1 MTNDEYI
8 KFLEQKGEG
17 YVWQFTKQETGFDK
31 IFLATKLFSEWKKG
45 SQSINLENFFSE
57 QYEYE
62 KYNITD
68 RHRTLIIAQLYGLI
82 TKNNSTYA
90 KEDTT
95 VVFDKLNYCTDALL
109 YRKIVTEQILKVK
122 LPALTVSRANDN
134 EEKRHIFP
142 VIFMYQVLKKL
153 KQYKISSIKIDE
165 LYTYVLTANFH
176 SDLERVVTDLTQ
188 PIKPLVNP
196 HLLDKYKKR
205 SRIIPLI
212 KNINLFNIVDKSIS
226 INSIY
231 EDVMDSFLSHYLPLF
246 MQTKWTDNEIYKN
259 FLYEFQ
265 NFNINLIDEDNEIV
279 VISEDSDDIIEDVE
293 YTENVAL
300 QSFET
305 VNKQINT
312 EPQLIQTGNKDIIRR
327 DPALGAI
334 AINNSGYQ
342 CENDN
347 NHQSF
352 ISKRTKKPYM
362 EAHHLIPISQSQY
375 MWKKKHKNIDCI
387 ENIVSLC
394 PTCHKAIHLGEFD
407 TKLQILKKLYDKK
420 IEDLRKAGI
429 DIDFETLLKFYL

>member
-8 KFLEQKGEG
+8 KFLEQKGKG
-17 YVWQFTKQETGFDK
+17 YVWQFVKQETDFEK
-31 IFLATKLFSEWKKG
+31 IFLATKLFNEWKQNTK
-45 SQSINLENFFSE
+45 NLSLEDFFIE
-57 QYEYE
+57 QHN
-62 KYNITD
+62 KYGITD
-68 RHRTLIIAQLYGLI
+68 RHRTLIISQFYGLI
-82 TKNNSTYA
+82 TKNYSSYA
-90 KEDTT
+90 NE
-95 VVFDKLNYCTDALL
+95 N
-109 YRKIVTEQILKVK
+109 VTEVFNTLSNNSSPNTYKLLVSEQLLKIK
-122 LPALTVSRANDN
+122 IPPLMASRKSDTENI
-134 EEKRHIFP
+134 RYIFP
-142 VIFMYQVLKKL
+142 IIFIYQVLRKL
-153 KQYKISSIKIDE
+153 KQFNINSITIKE
-165 LYTYVLTANFH
+165 LYTYVMTANFH
-176 SDLERVVTDLTQ
+176 TDIDRVVTFLTQ
-188 PIKPLVNP
+188 PIKPIINSS
-196 HLLDKYKKR
+196 LLHEYQDR
-205 SRIIPLI
+205 CRVLNVID
-212 KNINLFNIVDKSIS
+212 NINLFHIDRKKDTIA
-226 INSIY
+226 INTVY
-231 EDVMDSFLSHYLPLF
+231 ETVMDNFLRENLSKFIEGEL
-246 MQTKWTDNEIYKN
+246 TNEDQYKK
-259 FLYEFQ
+259 FLYEVQ
-265 NFNINLIDEDNEIV
+265 NFNINLIDEDVAVIV
-279 VISEDSDDIIEDVE
+279 SEDSDDIIEDVE